1 MYPKHADVV
10 ICGAGIA
17 GISAAYHLSVK
28 CGVQDVVLV
37 DERTPMSLTSD
48 KSTECYRNWWPGPG
62 DGMVRMMNRSIDI
75 LEELAAESGDIFHM
89 NRRGYLFASADTNK
103 VDDYRA
109 HGGEAASLG
118 AGELRIHDTP
128 ASVYAP
134 AQLNTYAREPDGADL
149 FTDTTLLH
157 KHFSYLSE
165 DVLTVIHARR
175 AGWFSAQQLGAYM
188 LSRARGAG
196 VTLIEGRI
204 IDTEINHGRVQS
216 VEIAIGEH
224 KHKIATNN
232 YVLAAGPLLKSGAR
246 MLGIDLPLYSELH
259 TKISFHDHLGLFP
272 RDAPLL
278 IWSDPQRIMWT
289 DEERRF
295 LEGEEDMR
303 YMLDEFPEGVH
314 ARPEG
319 PDDSPIVLLLWTY
332 HMDRVQPTFPITFD
346 PTYPEIA
353 LRGIARMVPA
363 LEAYFERPPK
373 PYIDGGYYTK
383 TEENR
388 PLVGPLPVEG
398 AWVIGAL
405 SGFGLMAAPACGEL
419 LAKHLTSA
427 ELPAYAPWFE
437 LERYDD
443 PEYQVLLSSWDR
455 SGQL

>member
-1 MYPKHADVV
+1 
-10 ICGAGIA
+10 
-17 GISAAYHLSVK
+17 
-28 CGVQDVVLV
+28 
-37 DERTPMSLTSD
+37 
-48 KSTECYRNWWPGPG
+48 
-62 DGMVRMMNRSIDI
+62 MVRMMNRSIDI
-75 LEELAAESGDIFHM
+75 LEELASESGNSFHM
-89 NRRGYLFASADTNK
+89 NRRGYLFASADPK
-103 VDDYRA
+103 RVDDYRA
-109 HGGEAASLG
+109 YGKEAASLG
-118 AGELRIHDTP
+118 AGDLRIHDTS

-134 AQLNTYAREPDGADL
+134 AQLSSYAQEPDGADL
-149 FTDTTLLH
+149 ITDTDLIR
-157 KHFSYLSE
+157 KHFSYLSQ
-165 DVLTVIHARR
+165 DIVSVIHPRR

-188 LSRARGAG
+188 LSRAREAG

-204 IDTEINHGRVQS
+204 INTEVNDGRIQS
-216 VEIAIGEH
+216 VEIALGEH
-224 KHKIATNN
+224 THKIATNN
-232 YVLAAGPLLKSGAR
+232 YVLAAGPLLKPGAR
-246 MLGIDLPLYSELH
+246 MLGIDLPVHSELH
-259 TKISFHDHLGLFP
+259 AKISFDDHLGLFP

-278 IWSDPQRIMWT
+278 IWSDPQKIMWT

-319 PDDSPIVLLLWTY
+319 PDDSPIVLILWTY
-332 HMDRVQPTFPITFD
+332 HMDRIQPTFPITFD
-346 PTYPEIA
+346 QTYPEIA
-353 LRGIARMVPA
+353 LRGIARMIPA

-419 LAKHLTSA
+419 LAKHLTAS
-427 ELPAYAPWFE
+427 ELPAYAHWFQ

-443 PEYQVLLSSWDR
+443 PEYQRLLSSWER